1 MAEQITVNQLPRI
14 AAPRGRL
21 AVLLSRIAKRSRV
34 SLQEMRSMDR
44 ALTAAAAR
52 HVERTERS

>member
-1 MAEQITVNQLPRI
+1 MAEQTVDQLPRI

-21 AVLLSRIAKRSRV
+21 AVLMSRIGKRSR
-34 SLQEMRSMDR
+34 LTLKEMRSMDR